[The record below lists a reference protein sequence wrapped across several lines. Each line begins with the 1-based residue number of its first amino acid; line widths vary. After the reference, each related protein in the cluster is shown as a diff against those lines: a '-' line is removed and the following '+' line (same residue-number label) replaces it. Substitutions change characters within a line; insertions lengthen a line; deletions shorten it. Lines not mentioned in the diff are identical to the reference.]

1 MKSLFGALIST
12 YPKTEVEIIIVAK
25 GILKNGVAASIKR
38 GIVRS
43 SEDRCLLAA
52 ATEFCSICS

>member
-25 GILKNGVAASIKR
+25 GILKNDVAASIKR

-43 SEDRCLLAA
+43 SEDR
-52 ATEFCSICS
+52 